1 MKALFL
7 DIRAGR
13 LDAVLVRLDKK
24 PDLIACTAAAPPKKD
39 DGQSPLQVAIKSG
52 ASNRFAVANLLLDRG
67 ADVNFQE
74 TSSVN
79 TWTAPAL
86 HDAIRAAVFS
96 SLCFADEPNVAEPAR
111 NLLQRM
117 LELGADV
124 HALDSAGNDAFTRFW
139 LDSGQLRAPLPH
151 AHRDDAALGLVGRL
165 LIKQG
170 ANPDRIDARYGK
182 PVRVMR
188 EEPWLE
194 PLLFANDTVSLP
206 VRHQVPAPSS
216 ARRRIWKRG

>member
-96 SLCFADEPNVAEPAR
+96 SLCFADKPNVAEPAR
-111 NLLQRM
+111 NLLQR
-117 LELGADV
+117 
-124 HALDSAGNDAFTRFW
+124 
-139 LDSGQLRAPLPH
+139 
-151 AHRDDAALGLVGRL
+151 
-165 LIKQG
+165 

-194 PLLFANDTVSLP
+194 PLLFANDTVSPP
-206 VRHQVPAPSS
+206 VRHQVPAPGS
-216 ARRRIWKRG
+216 ARRRIWRRG